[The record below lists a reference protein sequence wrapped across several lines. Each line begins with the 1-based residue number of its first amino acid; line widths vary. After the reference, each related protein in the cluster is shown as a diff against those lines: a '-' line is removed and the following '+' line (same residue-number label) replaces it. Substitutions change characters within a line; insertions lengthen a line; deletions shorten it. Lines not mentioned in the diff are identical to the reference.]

1 MNTLTIIYH
10 HNIGYLYKH
19 SYRAEL
25 YADQLCGH
33 PVFPCKH
40 NIITSNTRF
49 RIVLDVHNGFN
60 ITIAIGKI
68 YELQPPR
75 FLLKRSRR
83 NERDLNECWDE
94 TIFHK
99 SQQSSARPGFCERAG
114 LNVTA
119 RLWEII
125 ELCLGLCGSSGLRSI
140 LAIHHARLLSVL
152 SCWLQTCRQ
161 RIINVQL
168 GPPSFERNNIFTI
181 YQTRTRISS
190 YLSKEVNDRKN
201 PFVAHFQFDRC

>member
-40 NIITSNTRF
+40 NINTSNTRF

-60 ITIAIGKI
+60 ITILIGKI
-68 YELQPPR
+68 YELQPPC

-168 GPPSFERNNIFTI
+168 GPPSFREEQYF
-181 YQTRTRISS
+181 YH
-190 YLSKEVNDRKN
+190 LSNQDQDLILS
-201 PFVAHFQFDRC
+201 F